1 MLRSATKTGWHG
13 RGHPSTCY
21 KFQYPASDLG
31 RGFSIGK
38 SEKMTSDLLRFS
50 RPFVLVAVTAVAG
63 CTGSTDPTTATLF
76 DNIANLNSGEYD
88 RQIANNKAQADAI
101 IAQNKAAEQRN
112 AQLAAQ
118 SNANKAEIDSL
129 RRQIADVKA
138 QGAKARAAS
147 ASDPVKLQQV
157 QALDNQLNAV
167 ERDVNSGA
175 SSAAISS
182 ELNRI
187 KSAYRALSI

>member
-1 MLRSATKTGWHG
+1 M
-13 RGHPSTCY
+13 TC
-21 KFQYPASDLG
+21 DL
-31 RGFSIGK
+31 F
-38 SEKMTSDLLRFS
+38 RFS
-50 RPFVLVAVTAVAG
+50 KPVAFVSLIAIAG

-101 IAQNKAAEQRN
+101 IAQNRAAEQRN

-118 SNANKAEIDSL
+118 RDANSTEIASL
-129 RRQIADVKA
+129 RQQIAEVKA
-138 QGAKARAAS
+138 QGAQARAAS

-157 QALDNQLNAV
+157 QALDNQLSAV

-175 SSAAISS
+175 SASVVSS

-187 KSAYRALSI
+187 KAAYRALSI

>member
-1 MLRSATKTGWHG
+1 
-13 RGHPSTCY
+13 
-21 KFQYPASDLG
+21 
-31 RGFSIGK
+31 
-38 SEKMTSDLLRFS
+38 MTSDLLRFS
-50 RPFVLVAVTAVAG
+50 RPFALVAVTAVAG

-138 QGAKARAAS
+138 QGAKARTAS

-182 ELNRI
+182 ELSRI

>member
-1 MLRSATKTGWHG
+1 
-13 RGHPSTCY
+13 
-21 KFQYPASDLG
+21 
-31 RGFSIGK
+31 
-38 SEKMTSDLLRFS
+38 MTSDLFRFS
-50 RPFVLVAVTAVAG
+50 KPVTLVSLIALAG

-88 RQIANNKAQADAI
+88 RQIAQNKAQADAI
-101 IAQNKAAEQRN
+101 LAQNKAAEQRN

-118 SNANKAEIDSL
+118 RNANQSEINAL
-129 RRQIADVKA
+129 RQQIAEVKA

-157 QALDNQLNAV
+157 QALDNQLGAV
-167 ERDVNSGA
+167 ERDVSSGA
-175 SSAAISS
+175 DPSVVRN

>member
-1 MLRSATKTGWHG
+1 M
-13 RGHPSTCY
+13 TC
-21 KFQYPASDLG
+21 DL
-31 RGFSIGK
+31 F
-38 SEKMTSDLLRFS
+38 RFS
-50 RPFVLVAVTAVAG
+50 KPVAFVSLIAIAG

-101 IAQNKAAEQRN
+101 IAQNRAAEQRN

-118 SNANKAEIDSL
+118 RDANSSEIASL
-129 RRQIADVKA
+129 RQQIAEVKA
-138 QGAKARAAS
+138 QGAQARAAS

-157 QALDNQLNAV
+157 QALDNQLSAV

-175 SSAAISS
+175 SASVVSS

-187 KSAYRALSI
+187 KAAYRALSI

>member
-1 MLRSATKTGWHG
+1 
-13 RGHPSTCY
+13 
-21 KFQYPASDLG
+21 
-31 RGFSIGK
+31 
-38 SEKMTSDLLRFS
+38 MTSDLLRFS
-50 RPFVLVAVTAVAG
+50 RPFALVAVTAVAG

-182 ELNRI
+182 ELSRI